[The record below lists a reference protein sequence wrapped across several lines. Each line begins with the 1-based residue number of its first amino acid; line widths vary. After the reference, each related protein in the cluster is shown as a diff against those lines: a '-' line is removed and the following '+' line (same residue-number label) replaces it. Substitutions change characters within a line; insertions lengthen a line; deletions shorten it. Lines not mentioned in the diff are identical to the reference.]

1 MSDDQLSEAHKAYLL
16 ETENLA
22 KQIASMAIID
32 ALKRTDVPKE
42 EFLKDA
48 CLGKGRIREIYE
60 GKADNITLVELVRL
74 SIALN
79 MIVDLDFEALR

>member
-1 MSDDQLSEAHKAYLL
+1 MSDDQLSEADKVYLL

-42 EFLKDA
+42 EFLKDI
-48 CLGKGRIREIYE
+48 CLDEDRLREIHE

-79 MIVDLDFEALR
+79 MIVDLDFESLP